1 MTHPPD
7 GADTPG
13 RPLPPQLT
21 MGLLDYV
28 ASTALDADY
37 AVVAERRAAEAGDED
52 TLDHRPR
59 GRRAGTVVVLLAFA
73 LLLSVAALQTA
84 RSESTREAG
93 RQSLVDQVDER
104 RDRLDVARSRV
115 TDLRREVAALQRTQL
130 SGSEQGRALR
140 ERLSVLGA
148 DVGARP
154 VTGPGM
160 VVTVDDAPGAR
171 SDRQRVLDG
180 DLQRLVNGLWQAGA
194 EAVSINGQRLTQ
206 LSAIRTAGEAIHV
219 NFKPLRR
226 PYDGLGHRQSRP
238 DARAVHRNAGWGV
251 VVESEVR
258 LQREV
263 RDEFEGGAHAAR
275 RAPGRPAARARPED
289 RAVIAVLGLVL
300 GVVLGLL
307 IQPDV
312 PFWLEPYLPIA
323 VVAALDAVFGG
334 LRAFLD
340 GIFDDK
346 VFIVSFVSNVLIAGL
361 IVYLGDQLG
370 VGGQLSTGVV
380 VVLGIRIFSN
390 VAAIRRHLFHA

>member
-1 MTHPPD
+1 MTNPTD
-7 GADTPG
+7 GGDTPG

-52 TLDHRPR
+52 TPGHGPR
-59 GRRAGTVVVLLAFA
+59 GRRVGTVVVLLAFA

-84 RSESTREAG
+84 RSESTQEAG
-93 RQSLVDQVDER
+93 RRSLVDQVDER

-115 TDLRREVAALQRTQL
+115 TELRREVATLQRTQL
-130 SGSEQGRALR
+130 AGSEQGRALS
-140 ERLSVLGA
+140 ERLSRLGA

-194 EAVSINGQRLTQ
+194 EAISVNGQRLTQ

-226 PYDGLGHRQSRP
+226 PYTVEAIGNP
-238 DARAVHRNAGWGV
+238 DQLPARFIETR
-251 VVESEVR
+251 
-258 LQREV
+258 
-263 RDEFEGGAHAAR
+263 GGAWWLNLRSVYNVRFEMNSREELTLPAVPLDDLRLAR
-275 RAPGRPAARARPED
+275 VWENAP
-289 RAVIAVLGLVL
+289 
-300 GVVLGLL
+300 
-307 IQPDV
+307 
-312 PFWLEPYLPIA
+312 
-323 VVAALDAVFGG
+323 
-334 LRAFLD
+334 
-340 GIFDDK
+340 
-346 VFIVSFVSNVLIAGL
+346 
-361 IVYLGDQLG
+361 
-370 VGGQLSTGVV
+370 
-380 VVLGIRIFSN
+380 
-390 VAAIRRHLFHA
+390 